1 MNLLNLSLIKIISG
15 VVNCQLFLDS
25 SISKPR
31 ASIKLIYKL
40 NNNGCNSATFWYNET
55 RKGKIKMLE
64 KWRSLEIESRLS
76 EALELEKQ
84 GSFSNASKELDE
96 VIFQIERTI
105 KDLSR
110 NKRRLLAHLG
120 RINKKIK

>member
-1 MNLLNLSLIKIISG
+1 
-15 VVNCQLFLDS
+15 
-25 SISKPR
+25 
-31 ASIKLIYKL
+31 
-40 NNNGCNSATFWYNET
+40 
-55 RKGKIKMLE
+55 MLE

-84 GSFSNASKELDE
+84 GSFSNASKEIGGML
-96 VIFQIERTI
+96 FQIENKI

-110 NKRRLLAHLG
+110 NKKRLLAHLE

>member
-1 MNLLNLSLIKIISG
+1 
-15 VVNCQLFLDS
+15 
-25 SISKPR
+25 
-31 ASIKLIYKL
+31 
-40 NNNGCNSATFWYNET
+40 
-55 RKGKIKMLE
+55 MLE

-84 GSFSNASKELDE
+84 GSFSNASKELDG
-96 VIFQIERTI
+96 VIFQIESKI

-110 NKRRLLAHLG
+110 NKKRLLAHLE